1 MSQRMANAIWNNT
14 YPSLAGA
21 LALGLVA
28 LAGAASHA
36 APVQAESLAVV
47 GAAGLLARA
56 ALPVVGPLL
65 EVRQLSKLS
74 RDAIEA
80 AVDPKEHLQVSGCH
94 SSFLQSG
101 CVSAPLMRA
110 VQ

>member
-1 MSQRMANAIWNNT
+1 MPAVAMSQRMGNAIWSNT
-14 YPSLAGA
+14 YPYLAGA
-21 LALGLVA
+21 LALGLAA
-28 LAGAASHA
+28 LAGAAIHA
-36 APVQAESLAVV
+36 APVQAESLAAV

-80 AVDPKEHLQVSGCH
+80 AVDPKEPLQVSGCH
-94 SSFLQSG
+94 SSSLHSG
-101 CVSAPLMRA
+101 
-110 VQ
+110 